1 MIAPGAIA
9 KILGIQDE
17 VRTVADLDG
26 AVSRG
31 LSEQSVVRVVSRIAL
46 NDKGAR
52 ALRDQ
57 VVPSDT
63 WKRTKGHLS
72 VHASERAER
81 LARVMASAEYTWDD
95 ADQARVWM
103 NQPHS
108 ELGGPTPLAAATIEL
123 GALTVETVLDKLFY
137 GLPV

>member
-1 MIAPGAIA
+1 
-9 KILGIQDE
+9 
-17 VRTVADLDG
+17 
-26 AVSRG
+26 
-31 LSEQSVVRVVSRIAL
+31 
-46 NDKGAR
+46 
-52 ALRDQ
+52 
-57 VVPSDT
+57 
-63 WKRTKGHLS
+63 
-72 VHASERAER
+72 
-81 LARVMASAEYTWDD
+81 MASAEYTWDD